1 MNLRNSYQNF
11 KQLVHNLLHHLTK
24 SKSQGS
30 FELNKT
36 KVFKVVGKDIYIGG
50 ELVNERMRDIL
61 RGQAQ
66 QFQTTNLYEI
76 LDATITDEAYR
87 LALNESGKSGNI
99 EQDVRFAKALYHWNH
114 VLKNIIHA
122 LAK

>member
-1 MNLRNSYQNF
+1 
-11 KQLVHNLLHHLTK
+11 
-24 SKSQGS
+24 
-30 FELNKT
+30 
-36 KVFKVVGKDIYIGG
+36 
-50 ELVNERMRDIL
+50 MRDIL